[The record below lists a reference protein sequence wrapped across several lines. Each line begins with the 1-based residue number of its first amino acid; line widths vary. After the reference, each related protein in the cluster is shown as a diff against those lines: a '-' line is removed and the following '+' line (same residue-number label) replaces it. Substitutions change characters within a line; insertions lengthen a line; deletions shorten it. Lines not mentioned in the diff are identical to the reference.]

1 MATRTMSPRA
11 LQMSVLPETPLPSP
25 NATNA
30 RKLIGI
36 GFSMSGRFVQYLP
49 LLSPE
54 RVEALV
60 IIAGAPATAMELP
73 EEVIADWVG
82 RAGDRERLRQ
92 VR

>member
-1 MATRTMSPRA
+1 
-11 LQMSVLPETPLPSP
+11 
-25 NATNA
+25 
-30 RKLIGI
+30 LIGI

-60 IIAGAPATAMELP
+60 IIAGASATAMELP

-82 RAGDRERLRQ
+82 RAGDRERLGN
-92 VR
+92 VCSES